1 MAKKKGK
8 KSSAKQFKQ
17 WQKMARRYGWGAP
30 ASAWGSG
37 TGLWGS
43 GGIVR
48 KKRKTLLRRLG
59 LRGWLGSA
67 QAEQFIIGLLLGGGA
82 TYVLGDEEARER
94 VMQGAVRLY
103 TSVMGSVEEFKE
115 QLADIQA
122 EVAAEHA
129 TQADM

>member
-37 TGLWGS
+37 TTADGDYSTAFGS
-43 GGIVR
+43 V
-48 KKRKTLLRRLG
+48 
-59 LRGWLGSA
+59 
-67 QAEQFIIGLLLGGGA
+67 LGGGA